1 MTRDPLVASEL
12 ELVRSVLRQH
22 HEIESAILFGSRAK
36 GIHSDRSDVDLA
48 LTGSLGAL
56 GAEAIAAELDELPLP
71 YRFDVQALAAIT
83 HAPLLEQ
90 IERVGMVIYRGN
102 ERAINTSAQSRD
114 HDVDPIT
121 AFRGSGPGG
130 STARLLAERHTPSSL
145 GQRWLG

>member
-22 HEIESAILFGSRAK
+22 QEIESAILFGSRAK